1 MKKLRYWLSILPAGL
16 ALKLRLLRSFKKLL
30 GIPFDIYY
38 SQTGEDIIIG
48 NYYDGIDKG
57 YYIDAGC
64 HDPIRLSNTFKLYT
78 KGWTGINIDADSEII
93 KKANR
98 IRKKDINICAAV
110 SDSIKTVTFYKSAT
124 TPNVSTINPTTKEE
138 WSQRWE
144 FDEKD
149 QVVMT
154 TTTLT
159 HILDEYLP
167 AGQKID
173 LLNVDVE
180 GQDTEVLKGLNF
192 QKYRPR
198 LIVTECHDLE
208 KVFDNEIYQHLVA
221 NQYRLIG
228 FATMNV
234 YFEDTRA

>member
-1 MKKLRYWLSILPAGL
+1 
-16 ALKLRLLRSFKKLL
+16 
-30 GIPFDIYY
+30 
-38 SQTGEDIIIG
+38 
-48 NYYDGIDKG
+48 
-57 YYIDAGC
+57 
-64 HDPIRLSNTFKLYT
+64 
-78 KGWTGINIDADSEII
+78 
-93 KKANR
+93 
-98 IRKKDINICAAV
+98 
-110 SDSIKTVTFYKSAT
+110 
-124 TPNVSTINPTTKEE
+124 
-138 WSQRWE
+138 
-144 FDEKD
+144 
-149 QVVMT
+149 MT

-173 LLNVDVE
+173 LLSVDVE

-208 KVFDNEIYQHLVA
+208 KVFDNELYQHLVA